1 MYQNFYYSIFI
12 WSSACFGRHTAHHQE
27 PKTALAASGFSYVE
41 GWWTCSWWTLSG
53 TYCAWQRPP
62 TTLPTTFHVWK
73 TRGCLC
79 SFRLLMMGGAS
90 SETCWASYK
99 YGTIKKVWYII
110 ASYWIF
116 PYEVYPKFLLWL
128 FHVCKELCLNPGWQ
142 FYWFFQNIDRLLS
155 ETRNSLGPVK
165 SETPP

>member
-1 MYQNFYYSIFI
+1 MFRVVLPPIIRSANDCIYSI
-12 WSSACFGRHTAHHQE
+12 WYLSNRYCYL
-27 PKTALAASGFSYVE
+27 PL
-41 GWWTCSWWTLSG
+41 SWKSWNRFECAVGGVNQLHVQQPS
-53 TYCAWQRPP
+53 TYKK
-62 TTLPTTFHVWK
+62 K